1 MWDPFSRLIPPIF
14 KAWFVIKLLGFFF
27 SPSKLIVFSDDF
39 IAVTLHRTFRKKTL
53 HHSPFSYLNLSL
65 WLLQKAFFQDGT
77 FLNKRVSLSCKETIL
92 YSISKPFQVWE
103 GGMHEESNLL
113 LAKGR
118 TVSDGPSHCGSS
130 PSPTHLCGIPELHL
144 SLWKASPDLPET
156 SLLPVPTIQ
165 TPEERPL

>member
-1 MWDPFSRLIPPIF
+1 
-14 KAWFVIKLLGFFF
+14 
-27 SPSKLIVFSDDF
+27 
-39 IAVTLHRTFRKKTL
+39 
-53 HHSPFSYLNLSL
+53 
-65 WLLQKAFFQDGT
+65 
-77 FLNKRVSLSCKETIL
+77 
-92 YSISKPFQVWE
+92 
-103 GGMHEESNLL
+103 MHEESNLL

-165 TPEERPL
+165 TPEERPLLAQSMSSQVCPGTKTKGRRVINRDTGARRKKNKRERNRE